1 MLEHLSIKDL
11 AVIEALSLELNSG
24 FTAVSGETGAG
35 KSIILNALN
44 MVLGERCN
52 ADFVRYGSDKAEV
65 TASFSINDDT
75 RNWLQ
80 SHDLITDE
88 DDCII
93 RRIIASNGRSKAYI
107 NDTPVPVKTLQG
119 LGEKL
124 VDIHGQHAHQSLLKI
139 NHQRELLDRF
149 SQLSKPKSDV
159 KNAYQI
165 WHTSSKELEALKSN
179 LQNKQERA
187 DYLEFQLNEFE
198 DIAPQTNE
206 FETLEAQHKELA
218 NAENILQTLHKATEQ
233 LNHEEQGLISQ
244 TQSLLYTLSQ
254 SSEQHPSLQS
264 NAELIQNALIQ
275 FEEAEHDLRH
285 ALDRIEMNP
294 EQLSEVEERLS
305 ELHQLARK
313 HHIEPSA
320 LCEKQAE
327 LQSELDSLNTADAD
341 LVALEQRLQTE
352 ADTYHSAAKKLSE
365 QRHKAAQ
372 VLSKRI
378 TQKLAELS
386 LTGHFEVNIES
397 DSSLFNQ
404 DGYDRVEF
412 FVSTNPGQPAKPL
425 AKVASGGELSRI
437 SLAIQVA
444 TAEVSQIPTLI
455 FDEVDV
461 GIGGATAE
469 VVGHMLKDLGQYCQI
484 LTVTHQAQVAA
495 LGHQH
500 LNVRKTQTDNNTTT
514 EVCPLN
520 AEERI
525 EEIARMMGGIEMT
538 QATLQRAKEML
549 AQ

>member
-372 VLSKRI
+372 TLSKRI